1 MNNSSWTS
9 VANRTSPS
17 HTNNTTNSMPFN
29 EVTAVI
35 YAIVFIVGFMGN
47 TLAIYVVARY
57 TKMKTVTNM
66 YILNLAVADE
76 LYILGIPFL
85 GTNSALSYWPF
96 GDFLCKVCMTT
107 DGMSQFA
114 STFCLTLMSIDRF
127 LAVVYP
133 IRSAKWRKPR
143 MARIFS
149 GLVWVISLVIVLPVT
164 IFSCVQEEFNTCN
177 ISWPDSSG
185 VWSIVFILYTTIL
198 GFFGPL
204 VIISLC
210 YLFIVIKVKSAG
222 ARAGLTRRRRSERKV
237 TRMVVVIVVV
247 FFLCWMPFYTANI
260 VNLIYVIPETQITA
274 AIYFSLVILPYVNSC
289 ANPVLYGFLSDN
301 FKQSIQ
307 KALCFKRTFATAG
320 TDPTG
325 GQENAAKSDSKTP
338 IMAKTRELS
347 KYTRGKVLH
356 LHETEMSH
364 STKGK
369 HLGEKRSTVEPI

>member
-96 GDFLCKVCMTT
+96 GDFLCK
-107 DGMSQFA
+107 
-114 STFCLTLMSIDRF
+114 
-127 LAVVYP
+127 
-133 IRSAKWRKPR
+133 
-143 MARIFS
+143 
-149 GLVWVISLVIVLPVT
+149 
-164 IFSCVQEEFNTCN
+164 EEFNTCN

-325 GQENAAKSDSKTP
+325 GQENAAKSVQMEIIRNPDCEPFTSKT
-338 IMAKTRELS
+338 ATN
-347 KYTRGKVLH
+347 GK
-356 LHETEMSH
+356 
-364 STKGK
+364 
-369 HLGEKRSTVEPI
+369 